1 MCGACQKHPPPFA
14 RLWASCRYEAP
25 VSSLI
30 YAFKHQ
36 GDLGLA
42 APLAA
47 LMLANPPP
55 WLAETDAD
63 WLMLPMPLS
72 RERRLQRGFN
82 QTEILAEHL
91 AASLGLPVLPRH
103 SVQRAHRPPQSTLA
117 AAERRRNVKNSF
129 QLCAD
134 VRARNVLLID
144 DVATTGATLEELARS
159 LKKSGAVQVRAWTL
173 AHAEMKK

>member
-1 MCGACQKHPPPFA
+1 M
-14 RLWASCRYEAP
+14 
-25 VSSLI
+25 SSLI

-55 WLAETDAD
+55 WLAECGTDWQILA
-63 WLMLPMPLS
+63 MSLS

-91 AASLGLPVLPRH
+91 AASLRLSVLPRH

-129 QLCAD
+129 QVCAD
-134 VRARNVLLID
+134 VRARNLLLID

-159 LKKSGAVQVRAWTL
+159 LKKSGAAQVRAWTL